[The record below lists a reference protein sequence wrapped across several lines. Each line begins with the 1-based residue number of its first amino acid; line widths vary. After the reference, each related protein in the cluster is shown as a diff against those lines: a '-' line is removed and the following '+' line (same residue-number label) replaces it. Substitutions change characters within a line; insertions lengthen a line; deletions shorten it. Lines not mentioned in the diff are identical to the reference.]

1 MSIASHSIGDF
12 GIIRTNPSMNIC
24 FETFGCRL
32 NRSETLD
39 DEAKCIA
46 KGHKI
51 VRNHAEADM
60 IVVRACSV
68 TARAQRDCEKM
79 VAHLREKYPGKRLFL
94 TGCIEG
100 AKKFEVSNVSRNPDG
115 TAKISV
121 PRRTARAYLKVQDGC
136 SCGCTFCIV
145 PKFRGNP
152 ISIPFTEVLDK
163 AKRFVE
169 AGYHE
174 IVVTGCNLMLYS
186 SEGRGIADLAAAIA
200 AISPECRVRLGSIE
214 PGAQALDVV
223 HALAENENIC
233 RFLHLSIQSGSDMI
247 LKAMRRPYSVKAVDA
262 VASEA
267 TRLMPLICLGCDM
280 IAGFPGESEID
291 FRLSKGLLVRHRF
304 ANVHAFPF
312 SERPGT
318 LAALIMHNRI
328 LPELRRKRARDL
340 ADIGAGNLRQFAKSF
355 IGKKV
360 DVVIEDEESLSGWT
374 GEYLKMEL
382 SRGARPFASTMWKGA
397 KAMRKKLVRF
407 KVVTSHM
414 GTLYGEP
421 V

>member
-1 MSIASHSIGDF
+1 
-12 GIIRTNPSMNIC
+12 MNIC

-32 NRSETLD
+32 NRAETLD
-39 DEAKCIA
+39 DEAKSVA
-46 KGHKI
+46 KGHQI
-51 VRNHAEADM
+51 VHKHADADM

-68 TARAQRDCEKM
+68 TAKAQHDCEKL

-100 AKKFEVSNVSRNPDG
+100 AKKFEICDTPRISNG
-115 TAKISV
+115 TTKTSV
-121 PRRTARAYLKVQDGC
+121 PRRTARAYIKVQDGC
-136 SCGCTFCIV
+136 SCGCAFCIV
-145 PKFRGNP
+145 PKFRGKP
-152 ISIPFTEVLDK
+152 VSIPFTDVLDK
-163 AKRFVE
+163 AKRFIE

-186 SEGRGIADLAAAIA
+186 SEGRGIADLATAIA
-200 AISPECRVRLGSIE
+200 AISPECRVRLGSVE
-214 PGAQALDVV
+214 PGSQALEVV
-223 HALAENENIC
+223 HAMAENENIC

-247 LKAMRRPYSVKAVDA
+247 LKAMRRPYTVKDVDA

-267 TRLMPLICLGCDM
+267 TRLIPLIGLGCDM

-318 LAALIMHNRI
+318 SAATMIQGKI
-328 LPELRRKRARDL
+328 LPELRRKRAHDL
-340 ADIGAGNLRQFAKSF
+340 ADMGKENLRQFAKRF
-355 IGKKV
+355 IGRKV
-360 DVVIEDEESLSGWT
+360 DVVVEDNDSLSGWT
-374 GEYLKMEL
+374 SEYLKMEL
-382 SRGARPFASTMWKGA
+382 HRGARSFAFAMGKDRMT
-397 KAMRKKLVRF
+397 MRKKLVEF
-407 KVVTSHM
+407 KVVSAHM